1 MLHQSAERRATRAT
15 SSTRG
20 AKNKGKT
27 MTSTADYKALEAK
40 YYMQVVRRMPPVLV
54 RGEGTKVF
62 DNDGNEFLDFTAGW
76 AVLNLGH
83 SHPAVT
89 KAIQEQA
96 GAILQMSNLFYTVP
110 QLSLAQTIVDNSDV
124 DRVFFCNSGAEANE
138 GAAKLARKWGK
149 LKLSG
154 AHEIITTLNSFHG
167 RTQAMMAATGQPA
180 YQDNWRPLMPGF
192 VNVPYN
198 DLQAIKDAYVEG
210 RTCAVMLEPVQG
222 EGGVNMPD
230 PGYLKDVM
238 DFCHEKDILF
248 MLDEVQ
254 TGMGRLGT
262 LFGYQ
267 QFDGVE
273 PDVMTLG
280 KAVGAGAPLG
290 AFTCKEFCSV
300 LEPGDHGSTFGGN
313 ALTTA
318 AGAAAATVMVEE
330 DVPAKSLKTSAY
342 LFGKLNSLKEKHPF
356 ITEVRGMGLLVGMEM
371 SKDIAAP
378 TVGEALDNGLLLNA
392 VRPNTIRFMPP
403 LTVSEAEI
411 DKAIDILDAALEKT
425 SAE

>member
-1 MLHQSAERRATRAT
+1 
-15 SSTRG
+15 
-20 AKNKGKT
+20 
-27 MTSTADYKALEAK
+27 MTSTAEYKDLEAK
-40 YYMQVVRRMPPVLV
+40 YYMQVVKRMPPVLV

-62 DNDGNEFLDFTAGW
+62 DNDGKEYLDFTAGW

-83 SHPAVT
+83 SHPDVT
-89 KAIQEQA
+89 KAIQDQA
-96 GAILQMSNLFYTVP
+96 GKILQMSNLFYTVP
-110 QLSLAQTIVDNSDV
+110 QLPLAQLIVDNSDV

-149 LKLSG
+149 LKLNG
-154 AHEIITTLNSFHG
+154 AVEIITTLNSFHG

-180 YQDNWRPLMPGF
+180 YQENWKPLMPGF

-198 DLQAIKDAYVEG
+198 DLEAIKAAYKPDA
-210 RTCAVMLEPVQG
+210 TCAVLLEPVQG
-222 EGGVNMPD
+222 EGGVNVPD
-230 PGYLKDVM
+230 DGYLKAVM
-238 DFCHEKDILF
+238 DFCHEKNILF

-267 QFDGVE
+267 QFEGVE

-280 KAVGAGAPLG
+280 KALGSGAPLG

-318 AGAAAATVMVEE
+318 AGAAAAKVMVDE
-330 DVPAKSLKTSAY
+330 DIPEKSLAANAHLVGRLTA
-342 LFGKLNSLKEKHPF
+342 LKEKYDF
-356 ITEVRGMGLLVGMEM
+356 IKEVRGLGLLIGLEM
-371 SKDIAAP
+371 TRDIAGPA
-378 TVGEALDNGLLLNA
+378 VAECLENGLLLNA
-392 VRPNTIRFMPP
+392 VRPNTLRFMPP
-403 LTVSEAEI
+403 LTVSNEEI
-411 DKAIDILDAALEKT
+411 DEAVDIVDAALAKA
-425 SAE
+425 SSD